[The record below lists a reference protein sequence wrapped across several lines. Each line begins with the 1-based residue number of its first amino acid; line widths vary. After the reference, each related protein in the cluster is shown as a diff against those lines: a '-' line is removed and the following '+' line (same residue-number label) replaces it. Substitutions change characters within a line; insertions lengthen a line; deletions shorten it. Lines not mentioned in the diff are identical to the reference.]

1 MTNLRKEARGRECMI
16 RSVVCSH
23 NPEETVLAHI
33 RMAGISGMGIK
44 APDLLGAWSC
54 ARCHTLVDTGRY
66 ALEDSEG
73 RELYSVEL
81 TRDDRDLLLLKG
93 MARTQ
98 AALLREGK
106 LLCE

>member
-1 MTNLRKEARGRECMI
+1 MTDFRREARGRECMI
-16 RSVVCSH
+16 RSPVCSS
-23 NPEETVLAHI
+23 NREETVLAHL
-33 RMAGISGMGIK
+33 RMVGISGMGLK

-66 ALEDSEG
+66 TAPDGS
-73 RELYSVEL
+73 YDVQL

-98 AALLREGK
+98 AQLIKEGK